1 MQNTAGSLELNKVEL
16 ICVNPCVRVRAGA
29 CAWVL
34 LCMYL
39 YIYINV
45 CVCFEEGFLLICHIY
60 HNILYIRYSIMHC
73 KANFFLFWDIFV
85 SETNTMFLMQNVAKQ
100 CSNLPYFFLLLV
112 FGTFLSLK
120 LTQCFSCKMWQNNVL
135 NCLGYG
141 VFTCCVDPNPN
152 P

>member
-60 HNILYIRYSIMHC
+60 HNILYNILKYYIIIYYNIIYYNILYYYYYTINS
-73 KANFFLFWDIFV
+73 
-85 SETNTMFLMQNVAKQ
+85 
-100 CSNLPYFFLLLV
+100 LL
-112 FGTFLSLK
+112 GR
-120 LTQCFSCKMWQNNVL
+120 
-135 NCLGYG
+135 
-141 VFTCCVDPNPN
+141 
-152 P
+152 